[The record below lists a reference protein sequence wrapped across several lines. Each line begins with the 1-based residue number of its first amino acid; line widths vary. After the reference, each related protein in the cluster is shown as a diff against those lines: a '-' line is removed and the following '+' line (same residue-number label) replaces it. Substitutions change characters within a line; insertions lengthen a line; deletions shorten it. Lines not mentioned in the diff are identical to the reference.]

1 MKTRRKRKRRYVV
14 SEEERRAEEHR
25 AMVIPFLPALARTI
39 LYRAKVGNRDD
50 PFAVAKYLAEE
61 FRANPRLGVD
71 RLADTLEVRWKQQDE
86 ADCFKF
92 VGKMLK
98 VLGEYLETEQPVFS
112 KLDHGTIEIVMQHP
126 CYTIKEITEALSKRH
141 PRQKWD
147 TLEKS
152 VRRLLENVQ
161 WQRYLKHFPFLKNL
175 PVSFS

>member
-1 MKTRRKRKRRYVV
+1 MKTRRKRKRRYVA

-71 RLADTLEVRWKQQDE
+71 RLADTLEVRWKQQGE

-126 CYTIKEITEALSKRH
+126 CYNGTTPHFLSIFVIRLQSRSISALSSG
-141 PRQKWD
+141 
-147 TLEKS
+147 L
-152 VRRLLENVQ
+152 
-161 WQRYLKHFPFLKNL
+161 YFPP
-175 PVSFS
+175 PVAIESASLAGA